1 MNNLYIRI
9 VLSASVS
16 VFAAAINFILNVY
29 IARIFKEEVFASY
42 SFYISLATIIS
53 VIVSLGINQYL
64 LLNIPKINKEAIS
77 EISKKAYTSITLFF
91 LPVIFITI
99 LYLYF
104 RGESIVAMLSFV
116 FISYIASIL
125 LLKQSIYT
133 ALKKI
138 IVYQMCDKVF
148 RNSFILI
155 VLFIFSN
162 ELTFFYE
169 LIMVVAGGY
178 FLSFLVMQFNL
189 NKGERYNLSS
199 DFFKFIDIKSLTP
212 LYFVFLTTTL
222 MSNVDIL
229 ILDSITTESNVA
241 VFSAS
246 QKIALLSGFF
256 LNAIANILVPYFVKE
271 RENKQEIGIKAKM
284 SSQFG
289 FASIS
294 VFFVAMCF
302 LGEWVLSVFGEGY
315 KAGYFIMLCL
325 IMNIMLS
332 ALYGQTLTLM
342 KVKNEGKYLAKL
354 MIFSLAVKFI
364 IVYPLFLYFGVF
376 GVVISS
382 SICTLIWNH
391 LSYLKLK
398 NKYSINTLV
407 FQR

>member
-1 MNNLYIRI
+1 MNNLYIGI

-169 LIMVVAGGY
+169 LIIVVAGGY

-189 NKGERYNLSS
+189 KANDIIYLVTFLS
-199 DFFKFIDIKSLTP
+199 L
-212 LYFVFLTTTL
+212 
-222 MSNVDIL
+222 
-229 ILDSITTESNVA
+229 
-241 VFSAS
+241 
-246 QKIALLSGFF
+246 
-256 LNAIANILVPYFVKE
+256 
-271 RENKQEIGIKAKM
+271 
-284 SSQFG
+284 
-289 FASIS
+289 
-294 VFFVAMCF
+294 
-302 LGEWVLSVFGEGY
+302 
-315 KAGYFIMLCL
+315 
-325 IMNIMLS
+325 
-332 ALYGQTLTLM
+332 
-342 KVKNEGKYLAKL
+342 
-354 MIFSLAVKFI
+354 
-364 IVYPLFLYFGVF
+364 
-376 GVVISS
+376 
-382 SICTLIWNH
+382 
-391 LSYLKLK
+391 
-398 NKYSINTLV
+398 
-407 FQR
+407 